1 VLEERAFLLEVQKL
15 WDADEVVLP
24 PLLLRGTLLAGG
36 VRDRQPQLRL
46 ALEQLGDERGLAGAA
61 EDPRFEQVRQDV
73 ALLLRTVRE
82 QDRKIERLEREVT
95 RLASIARGGK
105 PPAGASQAIEAPGR
119 WVSFSAWEKLE
130 AGMAEAEVVAALG
143 APTAVRVDDAGAK
156 TLLYTLELAGTGYL
170 TGSVV
175 LDTRGR
181 VREVRNPEL
190 R

>member
-1 VLEERAFLLEVQKL
+1 MKHATRFLLLTAFFAHLQ
-15 WDADEVVLP
+15 AS
-24 PLLLRGTLLAGG
+24 
-36 VRDRQPQLRL
+36 
-46 ALEQLGDERGLAGAA
+46 AGAA

-95 RLASIARGGK
+95 RLASVARGGR
-105 PPAGASQAIEAPGR
+105 PLPGAPTAVEAPTR
-119 WVSFSAWEKLE
+119 WVSFSAWKKLRP
-130 AGMAEAEVVAALG
+130 GMAESEVVSALG

-156 TLLYTLELAGTGYL
+156 TLLYTLELTGTGYL

-175 LDTRGR
+175 LDQGGR
-181 VREVRNPEL
+181 VRDVREPEL